1 MPAEC
6 LWSHDAAEQ
15 ASVSLSHFNSLD
27 FVVLHQVCHLMQVG
41 LQLVFFMAQV
51 VQLLAQVG
59 NVGLEHDISVGAG
72 DGLLLQ
78 EFPLGLQHF
87 VLLLQEA
94 HLETQESRNLRS
106 QQLLFYCLL
115 LSGFGCRTEV
125 DVEDEIEEKEQSVR
139 SRWAWPRSNYGG
151 VGGDSFCL
159 LMDKGNVWRST
170 WRRMTDRT
178 ST

>member
-1 MPAEC
+1 MRHEMNTISVCLWRICIWEAMCLPAEY
-6 LWSHDAAEQ
+6 LRSHDAGEHV
-15 ASVSLSHFNSLD
+15 SVSLSHFNSLD

-94 HLETQESRNLRS
+94 HLETQESGNLRS
-106 QQLLFYCLL
+106 RSCCSTVCF
-115 LSGFGCRTEV
+115 SV
-125 DVEDEIEEKEQSVR
+125 DMGAEQ
-139 SRWAWPRSNYGG
+139 
-151 VGGDSFCL
+151 
-159 LMDKGNVWRST
+159 RST
-170 WRRMTDRT
+170 LKM
-178 ST
+178 

>member
-1 MPAEC
+1 MHHEMTTISVC
-6 LWSHDAAEQ
+6 LCRNLHLGAHVCASRVFAAEH

-59 NVGLEHDISVGAG
+59 NVGIEHDINVGAG

-106 QQLLFYCLL
+106 HSCCSTVWF
-115 LSGFGCRTEV
+115 SV
-125 DVEDEIEEKEQSVR
+125 DMGAEQ
-139 SRWAWPRSNYGG
+139 
-151 VGGDSFCL
+151 
-159 LMDKGNVWRST
+159 RST
-170 WRRMTDRT
+170 LQM
-178 ST
+178 